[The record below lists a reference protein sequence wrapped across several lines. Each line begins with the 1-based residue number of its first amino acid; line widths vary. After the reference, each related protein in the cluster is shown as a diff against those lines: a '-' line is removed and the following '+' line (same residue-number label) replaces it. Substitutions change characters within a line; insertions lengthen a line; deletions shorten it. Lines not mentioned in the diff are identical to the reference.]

1 MKYYSL
7 QTEKGALEIIKVK
20 EADEVNFLE
29 DYGMQVVASGS
40 TLSEALKAFEIYF
53 YRFMHDEG

>member
-1 MKYYSL
+1 MKYYIL

-29 DYGMQVVASGS
+29 DYGKQVVASGS
-40 TLSEALKAFEIYF
+40 TLAEALKAFEIYF